1 MRLHLLSNIP
11 MKQKERWFASPL
23 PKSVKFV
30 VALQLTAQHY
40 ANSKYNIHRI
50 LMYLLGMDQ
59 EDLTEKQVRILTY
72 YKASP
77 EKVRLIKE
85 FFCELYENENEIC
98 GYLNKEISKRY
109 FRRNRKPGESDI
121 DVVVRNIVNENLA
134 ELIDF

>member
-1 MRLHLLSNIP
+1 MA
-11 MKQKERWFASPL
+11 QKEKWFASPL
-23 PKSVKFV
+23 PNSVKFV

-40 ANSKYNIHRI
+40 TNSKINVHKI
-50 LMYLLGMDQ
+50 LMYLLGMAE
-59 EDLTEKQVRILTY
+59 EDLSDKQINILTY

-85 FFCELYENENEIC
+85 FFCDLYNNETEIC
-98 GYLNKEISKRY
+98 AYLNREISKRY

-121 DVVVRNIVNENLA
+121 DVVVRNIVNENLS